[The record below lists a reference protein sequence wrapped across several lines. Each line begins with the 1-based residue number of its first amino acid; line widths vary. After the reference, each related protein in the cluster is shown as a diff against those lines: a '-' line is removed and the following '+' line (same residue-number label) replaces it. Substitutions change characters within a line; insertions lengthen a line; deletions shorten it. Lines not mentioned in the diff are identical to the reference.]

1 MSFSLAGVG
10 LVHSN
15 GNVALVDV
23 TLDAAA
29 GERIAIIGPSGAGK
43 TTLLRILGAVQRPTS
58 GQVELLGQSPWSL
71 GSSGLR
77 HLRARIGIVH
87 QFAPLPLRQ
96 RVVTAVL
103 AGRLGQ
109 WPLWKSLVSLA
120 YPLDIPGACAA
131 LRLFD
136 LEGRVF
142 DRCDRISGGQLQRVS
157 VARVI
162 YQRPD
167 LVLADEPVS
176 SLDPTLARQT
186 IRALADDA
194 SARGAT
200 LIASL
205 HAVDLALS
213 EFPRII
219 GVRDGRIVFDLPSA
233 QVDTPQLHDLY
244 AAEGGMLPTIETDR
258 RIDVAP
264 AAQGADS
271 RAGLPHP

>member
-1 MSFSLAGVG
+1 M
-10 LVHSN
+10 
-15 GNVALVDV
+15 
-23 TLDAAA
+23 
-29 GERIAIIGPSGAGK
+29 
-43 TTLLRILGAVQRPTS
+43 
-58 GQVELLGQSPWSL
+58 
-71 GSSGLR
+71 
-77 HLRARIGIVH
+77 
-87 QFAPLPLRQ
+87 
-96 RVVTAVL
+96 
-103 AGRLGQ
+103 
-109 WPLWKSLVSLA
+109 SLV

-131 LRLFD
+131 LRRFD
-136 LEGRVF
+136 LEDRVF

-194 SARGAT
+194 SSRGAT

-205 HAVDLALS
+205 HAVDLALG

-233 QVDTPQLHDLY
+233 QVDTAQLHDLY
-244 AAEGGMLPTIETDR
+244 AAEGGTLPTLETDR

-264 AAQGADS
+264 VAQGADS